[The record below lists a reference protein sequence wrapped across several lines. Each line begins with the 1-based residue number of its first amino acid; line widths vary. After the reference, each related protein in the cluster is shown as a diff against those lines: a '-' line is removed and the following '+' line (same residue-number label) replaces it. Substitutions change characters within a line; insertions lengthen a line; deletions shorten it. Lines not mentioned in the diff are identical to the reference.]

1 MKLIKTLDNLSLL
14 DQTIL
19 SQNLTRTLLTSLIII
34 LLGAGCSLLEI
45 SQQSQG
51 VNQAGT
57 ISGHVD
63 IESGSDAPV
72 TILLFTKQ
80 EFAPKLERKYVLQ
93 GAGEFRFY
101 AQQGTYYVAAFQD
114 TNRDSLYQQIEPATL
129 YGGSDLFNASPVVLQ
144 SSGHVELDRLV
155 IKGPI
160 ANQTNRDN
168 ISFEIDQDHTGE
180 IASLDD
186 PRFSREIGSL
196 GLWKPISF
204 IDQVG
209 IGLYM
214 LSSSE
219 AKRIPVI
226 FIHGAGGTPLEFAE
240 LVDSLDS
247 QRFEP
252 WVLHYPS
259 GLRLDIVSDY
269 LVKSI
274 NQLESQYPFDNF
286 YLIAHSMGGLVMRST
301 VKKYIESE
309 HHPVIGLTMTINSPM
324 DGMASAEFG
333 ARSSPIVIPSWRD
346 IAQNSEFLRIIRD
359 WPWPEEI
366 PYHLVFSY
374 QGGDSDDGVV
384 DLESQIPLSLQAEA
398 TRLYGFHAGHA
409 TILTNPVFIQ
419 SFQDILNNSL
429 L

>member
-1 MKLIKTLDNLSLL
+1 MKPLKTLNKFGLL
-14 DQTIL
+14 NQTTIP
-19 SQNLTRTLLTSLIII
+19 QSLISTLFAFLLLII
-34 LLGAGCSLLEI
+34 MSSGCSLLEI
-45 SQQSQG
+45 SQQSEG
-51 VNQAGT
+51 VNKAGT
-57 ISGHVD
+57 ISGRVG

-72 TILLFTKQ
+72 TILLFTYQ
-80 EFAPKLERKYVLQ
+80 DFAPKLERKYVLQ

-101 AQQGTYYVAAFQD
+101 AQEGSYYIAAFQD
-114 TNRDSLYQQIEPATL
+114 TNRDSLYQQSEPATL
-129 YGGSDLFNASPVVLQ
+129 YGGSDLFNASSVALQ

-160 ANQTNRDN
+160 GNKTNRDN
-168 ISFEIDQDHTGE
+168 ISFEIEQDYTGE
-180 IASLDD
+180 IATLDD

-214 LSSSE
+214 LSSPQE
-219 AKRIPVI
+219 KRIPVI
-226 FIHGAGGTPLEFAE
+226 FIHGAGGTPLEFAD
-240 LVDSLDS
+240 LAKSLDS
-247 QRFEP
+247 QRFQP

-301 VKKYIESE
+301 VKKYTESE
-309 HHPVIGLTMTINSPM
+309 HHPAIGLTMTINSPM

-333 ARSSPIVIPSWRD
+333 AKSSPIVIPSWRD
-346 IAQNSEFLRIIRD
+346 IAQNSEFLNIIRG

-384 DLESQIPLSLQAEA
+384 DLESQIPLTLQAEA
-398 TRLYGFHAGHA
+398 TRLYGFNAGHA
-409 TILTNPVFIQ
+409 TILTNPEFVQ
-419 SFQDILNNSL
+419 RFQNILNNSL
-429 L
+429 

>member
-1 MKLIKTLDNLSLL
+1 MKLVKTLNILGLLDRTTIPHSLL
-14 DQTIL
+14 STLFTIL
-19 SQNLTRTLLTSLIII
+19 LLSIMSS
-34 LLGAGCSLLEI
+34 GCSLLEI
-45 SQQSQG
+45 SQQSEG
-51 VNQAGT
+51 VNKAGT
-57 ISGHVD
+57 ISGRVV

-80 EFAPKLERKYVLQ
+80 DFAPQLERKYILQ
-93 GAGEFRFY
+93 GDGEFRFY
-101 AQQGTYYVAAFQD
+101 AEEGSYYVAAFQD
-114 TNRDSLYQQIEPATL
+114 TNRDSLYQQTEPATL
-129 YGGSDLFNASPVVLQ
+129 YGGSDLFNATPVVLQ
-144 SSGHVELDRLV
+144 PSNHVELDTL
-155 IKGPI
+155 ILKGPI
-160 ANQTNRDN
+160 AKKINRDN
-168 ISFEIDQDHTGE
+168 ISFEIEQDHTGE
-180 IASLDD
+180 VASLDD

-214 LSSSE
+214 LSSPE

-226 FIHGAGGTPLEFAE
+226 FIHGAGGTPLEFAD
-240 LVDSLDS
+240 LAKSLDS
-247 QRFEP
+247 QRFQP

-301 VKKYIESE
+301 VKKYTESE

-346 IAQNSEFLRIIRD
+346 IAQNSEFLTLIRS

-398 TRLYGFHAGHA
+398 TRLYGFNAGHA
-409 TILTNPVFIQ
+409 TILTNPEFIQ
-419 SFQDILNNSL
+419 RFQNILDSSL
-429 L
+429 

>member
-1 MKLIKTLDNLSLL
+1 MKLVKTLNILGLLDRTTIPHSLL
-14 DQTIL
+14 STLFTIL
-19 SQNLTRTLLTSLIII
+19 LLSIMSS
-34 LLGAGCSLLEI
+34 GCSLLEI
-45 SQQSQG
+45 SQQSEG
-51 VNQAGT
+51 VNKAGT
-57 ISGHVD
+57 ISGRVV

-80 EFAPKLERKYVLQ
+80 DFAPELERKYILQ
-93 GAGEFRFY
+93 GDGEFRFY
-101 AQQGTYYVAAFQD
+101 AEEGSYYVAAFQD
-114 TNRDSLYQQIEPATL
+114 TNRDSLYQQTEPAIL
-129 YGGSDLFNASPVVLQ
+129 YGGSDLFNATPVVLQ
-144 SSGHVELDRLV
+144 PSNHVELDTL
-155 IKGPI
+155 ILKGPI
-160 ANQTNRDN
+160 AKKINRDN
-168 ISFEIDQDHTGE
+168 ISFEIEQDHTGE
-180 IASLDD
+180 VASLDD

-214 LSSSE
+214 LSSPE

-226 FIHGAGGTPLEFAE
+226 FIHGAGGTPLEFAD
-240 LVDSLDS
+240 LAKSLDS
-247 QRFEP
+247 QRFQP

-301 VKKYIESE
+301 VKKYTESE

-346 IAQNSEFLRIIRD
+346 IAQNSEFLTLIRS

-398 TRLYGFHAGHA
+398 TRLYGFNAGHA
-409 TILTNPVFIQ
+409 TILTNPEFIQ
-419 SFQDILNNSL
+419 RFQNILDSSL
-429 L
+429 